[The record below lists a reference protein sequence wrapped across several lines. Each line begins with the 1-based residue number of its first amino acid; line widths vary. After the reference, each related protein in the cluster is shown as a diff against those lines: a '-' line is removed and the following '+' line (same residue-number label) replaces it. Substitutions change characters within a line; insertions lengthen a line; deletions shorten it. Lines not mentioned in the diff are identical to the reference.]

1 MKIFVIVIFGSIGLI
16 MIFLNF
22 DMLMEGVATGNSSV
36 LGPTYVGFN
45 EVVNSLPWAVPVGFV
60 LLLGFAWW
68 FSRKRR

>member
-22 DMLMEGVATGNSSV
+22 DFLMEGVATGNSSA
-36 LGPTYVGFN
+36 LGPTYTGFN
-45 EVVNSLPWAVPVGFV
+45 AVINAMPWAVPIGFV

-68 FSRKRR
+68 FSRRRR